1 MSEQKRLAAKL
12 VEVMAAVKRIP
23 KNGYNDFHKYH
34 YALEADILEALRDE
48 LATRNVL
55 LIPSVTGRSRDQV
68 GEKGQVVTHLDMA
81 FTFLDADTGEEITR
95 AWLGAGAD
103 KEDKGAYK
111 AMTGGEKYFLL
122 KTFMIPTGDD
132 PEAEGQQTPQART
145 QAQAR
150 PQTAPRPQAAPAS
163 TSGGLRVTA
172 TKVGKKGEKNGKAWT
187 LYIVTLS
194 DGREAKTFSDSVYI
208 AAQSAQRAGAVVEID
223 LDEKQTIVNFVPVRQ
238 LRETA

>member
-132 PEAEGQQTPQART
+132 PEADTTKDEKPPRQ
-145 QAQAR
+145 QAQK
-150 PQTAPRPQAAPAS
+150 PTTKTAP
-163 TSGGLRVTA
+163 TSGGPLTVTG
-172 TKVGKKGEKNGKAWT
+172 TKVVKGEKDGKPWT
-187 LYIVTLS
+187 MFVLSLS
-194 DGREAKTFSDSVYI
+194 DGREAKTFDVKIYE
-208 AAQSAQRAGAVVEID
+208 AAQAAQKARTTVEVD
-223 LDEKQTIVNFVPVRQ
+223 LGEKGKVINFLPVRQ